1 MPGAIHSSSPGDC
14 SQLQA
19 TASSELHIPDLEL
32 LHHYTTSTAYTFSLH
47 PLLQTFWRVEV
58 PRIGFTAPYTL
69 RAILAISALHLAV
82 LRPEQMQFYITQAN
96 THHEAA
102 LKLATPEMANIG
114 PDNSAPLFLLS
125 ALLSFISCAKPLKL
139 GNFFL
144 LENNNIADWLLL
156 IRGTGTILDI
166 ADQSLKTGPLAS
178 MFSVRAQHRKFT
190 TTKRHHVLE
199 ELCQL
204 ILAEVQD
211 QHMVHMYIGT
221 LDEMNRSYAM
231 CLEHGLRLETA
242 DVFVWLIRVPYEF
255 LVLLKNYEPLAL
267 IILGYF
273 CVLLHQLEWM
283 WCMKG
288 WSSHL
293 LSQIYDQL
301 STTHRV
307 WIRWPMEQI
316 GFLPPM

>member
-1 MPGAIHSSSPGDC
+1 
-14 SQLQA
+14 
-19 TASSELHIPDLEL
+19 
-32 LHHYTTSTAYTFSLH
+32 
-47 PLLQTFWRVEV
+47 
-58 PRIGFTAPYTL
+58 
-69 RAILAISALHLAV
+69 
-82 LRPEQMQFYITQAN
+82 MQFYITQAN

-125 ALLSFISCAKPLKL
+125 ALSSFISCAKPLKL

-178 MFSVRAQHRKFT
+178 MFSVRAQHRKCT

-199 ELCQL
+199 ELRQL

-242 DVFVWLIRVPYEF
+242 DVFVWLILRVDVVYER
-255 LVLLKNYEPLAL
+255 
-267 IILGYF
+267 
-273 CVLLHQLEWM
+273 LEY
-283 WCMKG
+283 
-288 WSSHL
+288 SSSVADL
-293 LSQIYDQL
+293 
-301 STTHRV
+301 
-307 WIRWPMEQI
+307 
-316 GFLPPM
+316 